1 VSGCHSRVT
10 ITIKNHYRNTQGKIM
25 HNKLVLSDI
34 DGTILRG
41 SLVLQHAVYLHELGV
56 INTGN
61 LAHQWINDKKNDQ
74 LIGDLATAY
83 KTGITGKTIQELH
96 IDEFLET
103 ITNNEENFYTSIKLI
118 QALQA
123 TGYDVILISGSPDFL
138 VNKFGA
144 LYGFKTAGSSY
155 YKDSNDCFTGD
166 IKAMFTYD
174 AKQEYINTLE
184 LDGTEN
190 ITAFG
195 DTQSDVPLFEVAN
208 YSILVDPNSNTLSK
222 VQHLIHQVLTT

>member
-1 VSGCHSRVT
+1 MN
-10 ITIKNHYRNTQGKIM
+10 K
-25 HNKLVLSDI
+25 KLVLSDI

-56 INTGN
+56 INTG
-61 LAHQWINDKKNDQ
+61 LLSHQWTNDKKNDQ

-83 KTGITGKTIQELH
+83 KNGITGKTIQELLV
-96 IDEFLET
+96 DEFLET
-103 ITNNEENFYTSIKLI
+103 ITSNEENFYSSIRLI
-118 QALQA
+118 QTLQTQGA
-123 TGYDVILISGSPDFL
+123 DVILISGSPDFL

-155 YKDSNDCFTGD
+155 YKDSQERFTGH

-174 AKQEYINTLE
+174 AKQEYISTLE
-184 LDGTEN
+184 LHDLEM

-195 DTQSDVPLFEVAN
+195 DTQSDAPLFEVAN
-208 YSILVDPNSNTLSK
+208 YSFLVDPNSNTLSK
-222 VQHLIHQVLTT
+222 VQHLIHEILFA